1 MMRSIVWGSRIAVDE
16 VFFRLWNKVKFQLK
30 RWYTS
35 SVPSGQL
42 PLLRGE
48 ASCVGA
54 VHALL
59 TCSKNAGVKAWEG
72 LEKRFLIKSAALSSG
87 GFMYTV
93 DRDGRPYKHA
103 LHELFPENIY
113 VSYIAPRAFLW

>member
-16 VFFRLWNKVKFQLK
+16 VFFRLWEKIKFQLK

-59 TCSKNAGVKAWEG
+59 THSKNVSNIPNPLDKTLKACY
-72 LEKRFLIKSAALSSG
+72 I
-87 GFMYTV
+87 
-93 DRDGRPYKHA
+93 
-103 LHELFPENIY
+103 IY
-113 VSYIAPRAFLW
+113 NS